1 MKLYKMDVV
10 TRRNNRIE
18 TPVGMQPGERSMRFS
33 RRIAGHPFV
42 EECRFRHEDNSSRN
56 TGEGDRF
63 DRDGER
69 EREREGR
76 EEKKNSY
83 LRAEKAAGPIGSRS
97 SDARS

>member
-10 TRRNNRIE
+10 TRRNDRIE

-56 TGEGDRF
+56 TGEGDSTKTEK
-63 DRDGER
+63 ER
-69 EREREGR
+69 EREK
-76 EEKKNSY
+76 EERKK
-83 LRAEKAAGPIGSRS
+83 KIVT
-97 SDARS
+97 